1 MSFTVLMTAP
11 KLAPKG
17 VKKLSEAG
25 CRVIYVDNPKDP
37 DAVYR
42 ILSTEPVDA
51 VISRTLDLTGEAIRA
66 CPTLKVITKHGVGVS
81 NIDVDAA
88 TQRNIPVLV
97 TPGTNSQS
105 VAELALGL
113 MLAAARRIALYD
125 RDLRAGNWSRS
136 GDGQQ
141 LSGRTLGLVGFGQIG
156 QTLAT
161 FCMAIGMKVVAY
173 DPMMKQSPVEGVT
186 LIDEL
191 PELLRQSQVLSLHCP
206 LLPSTK
212 NLIDEQALSLLPDG
226 AILVNTAR
234 GPLIDESAMVAALQ
248 SGKLAGAGLD
258 TFVNEPLSAS
268 DAIASMPTV
277 VMTPHV
283 GGSTPDALEAMA
295 AHAADNVLRFL
306 NGEPLAPTLCVNHL
320 IK

>member
-1 MSFTVLMTAP
+1 MRFTVLMTAP

-17 VKKLSEAG
+17 VKKLIDAD
-25 CRVIYVDNPKDP
+25 CKIIYVNDSTDP
-37 DAVYR
+37 QAILS

-51 VISRTLDLTGEAIRA
+51 VISRTMTLTGEAIRA

-88 TQRNIPVLV
+88 TERNIPVLV

-113 MLAAARRIALYD
+113 MLAAARRIASYD
-125 RDLRAGNWSRS
+125 RDLRTGNWSRA
-136 GDGQQ
+136 GNGQQ

-156 QTLAT
+156 QTLAQ
-161 FCMAIGMKVVAY
+161 FCIALGMKVVAY
-173 DPMMKQSPVEGVT
+173 DPMLKASPIEQVT
-186 LIDEL
+186 LINDL
-191 PELLRQSQVLSLHCP
+191 PALLRQSQVLSLHCP
-206 LLPSTK
+206 LVHATR
-212 NLIDEQALSLLPDG
+212 NLINEEVLSLLPDG

-234 GPLIDESAMVAALQ
+234 GPLIDENALVAALQ

-258 TFVNEPLSAS
+258 TFVNEPLPLS
-268 DAIASMPTV
+268 DAIASQPTV

-283 GGSTPDALEAMA
+283 GGSTPDALDAMA
-295 AHAADNVLRFL
+295 AHAADNVINFL
-306 NGEPLAPTLCVNHL
+306 NGKPLSPSLCVNHL